1 MRSTLC
7 ILSVSLAL
15 GACSS
20 TPASSTA
27 AMSGNPSAAPS
38 LEGTSWR
45 LASFQSNDDG
55 SQALR
60 PGTPDGFTLTFNKD
74 GRLAVKLDCNRGNGP
89 WQAVATDAMG
99 GTLSMGPVATTR
111 AMCPPDAIGTRLA
124 QDLPALRTWR
134 LQDNRLQTGLPAD
147 AGVYVW
153 ERITP

>member
-1 MRSTLC
+1 MMRSTLC

-20 TPASSTA
+20 TPASSPA
-27 AMSGNPSAAPS
+27 ATESSVPS

-45 LASFQSNDDG
+45 LASFMSNDDG
-55 SQALR
+55 SKALR
-60 PGTPDGFTLTFNKD
+60 PGTPDGFTLSFGKD

-89 WQAVATDAMG
+89 WQAVATNATG
-99 GTLSMGPVATTR
+99 GTLSLGPVATTR
-111 AMCPPDAIGTRLA
+111 AMCPPDAVGTRLA

-134 LQDNRLQTGLPAD
+134 LQDNRLYISLPAD
-147 AGVYVW
+147 AGAYVW

>member
-7 ILSVSLAL
+7 ILSVTLAL

-20 TPASSTA
+20 TPASSPA
-27 AMSGNPSAAPS
+27 ATESSVPS

-45 LASFQSNDDG
+45 LASFMSNDDG
-55 SQALR
+55 SKALR
-60 PGTPDGFTLTFNKD
+60 PGTPDGFTLSFGKD

-89 WQAVATDAMG
+89 WQAVATNATG
-99 GTLSMGPVATTR
+99 GTLSLGPVATTR
-111 AMCPPDAIGTRLA
+111 AMCPPDAVGTRLA

-134 LQDNRLQTGLPAD
+134 LQDNRLYTSLPAD